1 MNTISN
7 QSPSSIISNFKSS
20 ETHPLVYVDLIST
33 LQLKYCLTHEYCDMT
48 YQEQLALMDRCAE
61 IKKLL
66 KEIAYMKKEEV
77 EAKAAAA

>member
-1 MNTISN
+1 
-7 QSPSSIISNFKSS
+7 
-20 ETHPLVYVDLIST
+20 
-33 LQLKYCLTHEYCDMT
+33 MT